1 MESRN
6 LNGLTDCEKI
16 AINAEI
22 SGLDTALSGNLEL
35 KKRMEESSQ
44 AVTDEA
50 LKIIESMDL
59 AFTSKSESIESMRS
73 WRKTIVSEST
83 QATNAINALLK
94 NVSSEKLA
102 QLKEIVLLLERLNK
116 IEPNLMVGKLF
127 STPTGE

>member
-6 LNGLTDCEKI
+6 LNGLKDFEKI
-16 AINAEI
+16 AVNAEI

-50 LKIIESMDL
+50 LRIIESMDL

-127 STPTGE
+127 GTKTD